1 MAAHN
6 ELGKKG
12 EDLAAA
18 HLLAEGYAIRH
29 RNWRCGHKELDIV
42 AEKDGMLVVVEVKTR
57 TDTLYGLPEEAVSAG
72 KIRRIV
78 SSTDAYLRKFAI
90 DLPVRFDLITI
101 VTDEDGELLLN
112 HSPDAFYPPLSR

>member
-18 HLLAEGYAIRH
+18 HLLSEGYVIRH

-57 TDTLYGLPEEAVSAG
+57 TDTLYGNPEEAVSTG

-90 DLPVRFDLITI
+90 DLPVRFDVITI
-101 VTDEDGELLLN
+101 VADEGGSPVLN
-112 HSPDAFYPPLSR
+112 HIPDAFYPPLF